1 MARNGLDGSSVIVAG
16 ARTPIGRFHGGVS
29 TMSAAEL
36 GAIAIAAAV
45 ERSGIPTAE
54 IGYVVMGQVVTAGA
68 GQNPARIAAAG
79 AGLPMEV
86 PAATVNNV
94 CLSGMNSIVLADQL
108 IRSGDYDIVVAGGM
122 ESMSQAPHLLPSAF
136 SYGRV
141 MVHDSL
147 ERDGLWD
154 HFTDQSMG
162 ALTDGTNVGESQVSR
177 TDQDAFAVESH
188 RRAAAAWEQG
198 VFADEVVPVVVPR
211 RRGGEEVIRQDE
223 GLRAD
228 TTIDSLTALRPA
240 FRPDGTVTA
249 GSSSP
254 LSDGAAAVVVA
265 SRRAAERLGLSWL
278 AEIEG
283 HATVAGPDSTLQYRP
298 ANAIESACKTAGVQ
312 PDELDLVEINEAFA
326 AVGVASTRKLGIDP
340 DRVNIH
346 GGALALGHPLG
357 MSGTRISLHLALALS
372 RRGGGVGA
380 AALCGGGGQGEA
392 LILRAAAGH

>member
-1 MARNGLDGSSVIVAG
+1 M
-16 ARTPIGRFHGGVS
+16 
-29 TMSAAEL
+29 
-36 GAIAIAAAV
+36 
-45 ERSGIPTAE
+45 
-54 IGYVVMGQVVTAGA
+54 
-68 GQNPARIAAAG
+68 
-79 AGLPMEV
+79 
-86 PAATVNNV
+86 
-94 CLSGMNSIVLADQL
+94 
-108 IRSGDYDIVVAGGM
+108 
-122 ESMSQAPHLLPSAF
+122 
-136 SYGRV
+136 
-141 MVHDSL
+141 
-147 ERDGLWD
+147 
-154 HFTDQSMG
+154 
-162 ALTDGTNVGESQVSR
+162 
-177 TDQDAFAVESH
+177 
-188 RRAAAAWEQG
+188 
-198 VFADEVVPVVVPR
+198 PVVVPR

-228 TTIDSLTALRPA
+228 TTIESLTALRPA

-278 AEIEG
+278 AEIEA